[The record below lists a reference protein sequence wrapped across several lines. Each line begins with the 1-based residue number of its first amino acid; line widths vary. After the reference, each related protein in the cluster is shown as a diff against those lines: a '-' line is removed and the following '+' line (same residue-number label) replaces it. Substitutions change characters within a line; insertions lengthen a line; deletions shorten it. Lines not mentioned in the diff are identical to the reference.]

1 MYKEHKSIESY
12 YKHVSIKVH
21 QADHRGFLNS
31 RKAWI
36 RQHNEAGPDRKR
48 LKSKKEL
55 QEARKH
61 LDLVQQTGGRFIA
74 PKKEFVC
81 EDDWDP
87 AVHGDFDPA
96 KVVTEN
102 ILGKQVKGIWRLKG
116 RKGVFEFEEYQ
127 DTAVQ
132 ERENVHD
139 SREDG
144 PFSEEALARKRK
156 AVMDQVGEGS
166 RARDKAAVD
175 ATGSDLSMQQLL
187 EHIQGSHSKALEEK
201 GSATRQGSKSSG
213 SSSDSESGSH
223 SSSAEEAGHDLSN
236 LFGPVTRKPAAAEPK
251 PKPKPQAKA
260 STSQRPSDPPSKP
273 SKTKKNKSAS
283 ELEAPKP
290 TSLSSKLRKEKESAE
305 QPAAEGMLLADG
317 RCARAFKNLKEKVA
331 EWTGVVANIAIDDEP
346 SAPDSQAQAAFKA
359 SCLKRSA
366 DLKNLGRQCRDYGKR
381 MDKSSNKDAFEEPLA
396 KLQELDA
403 VCIAF
408 SNMFSLTP
416 QSSTSPEAYVKAF
429 EECESKVTWFDQKTL
444 GSAFQVKYC
453 MAKASLACLYGDYE
467 KFCQEFESK
476 SPAMQDLAQ
485 KMGRNQLEALVVPE
499 VEGRILLTLRGLKQE
514 DVNALATGQ
523 VTSNMTEVINLCDA
537 VVAHCKSPMGEFL
550 AESLL
555 DGCMLARNILSRDD
569 VAATA
574 TAVQAG
580 EQAKANSEA
589 DGTLV
594 VGGAVEGFFLEH
606 ALGRSL
612 FDLAV
617 DHVKTGE
624 KQGKVQESLQALAT
638 GLETLTMAGSS
649 QGLQLIATLQSVQD
663 SVDKCAKEVLTL
675 KASKG
680 DPAVAN
686 LKLAT
691 KAWEK
696 CNNALGSYK
705 KAFVQKIQ
713 ELLEAE
719 IKANLSEHLP
729 LGYNLE
735 AMSSCFDLN
744 IRIAPYQVSQPMI
757 YNLKADYCNSRS
769 TCH

>member
-1 MYKEHKSIESY
+1 M
-12 YKHVSIKVH
+12 
-21 QADHRGFLNS
+21 GT
-31 RKAWI
+31 
-36 RQHNEAGPDRKR
+36 PD
-48 LKSKKEL
+48 
-55 QEARKH
+55 
-61 LDLVQQTGGRFIA
+61 
-74 PKKEFVC
+74 
-81 EDDWDP
+81 
-87 AVHGDFDPA
+87 GD
-96 KVVTEN
+96 
-102 ILGKQVKGIWRLKG
+102 
-116 RKGVFEFEEYQ
+116 
-127 DTAVQ
+127 
-132 ERENVHD
+132 
-139 SREDG
+139 
-144 PFSEEALARKRK
+144 
-156 AVMDQVGEGS
+156 
-166 RARDKAAVD
+166 
-175 ATGSDLSMQQLL
+175 
-187 EHIQGSHSKALEEK
+187 
-201 GSATRQGSKSSG
+201 
-213 SSSDSESGSH
+213 
-223 SSSAEEAGHDLSN
+223 
-236 LFGPVTRKPAAAEPK
+236 
-251 PKPKPQAKA
+251 
-260 STSQRPSDPPSKP
+260 
-273 SKTKKNKSAS
+273 
-283 ELEAPKP
+283 
-290 TSLSSKLRKEKESAE
+290 
-305 QPAAEGMLLADG
+305 
-317 RCARAFKNLKEKVA
+317 
-331 EWTGVVANIAIDDEP
+331 
-346 SAPDSQAQAAFKA
+346 
-359 SCLKRSA
+359 
-366 DLKNLGRQCRDYGKR
+366 
-381 MDKSSNKDAFEEPLA
+381 NKDAFEEPLA

-467 KFCQEFESK
+467 KFGQEFESK

-649 QGLQLIATLQSVQD
+649 QGLRSFDIEGIKRRPRRRQSQACYQSVGEMQQCIGQLQEGFRPEDPRAAGSRDQSKPVRAFAPWLQSR
-663 SVDKCAKEVLTL
+663 SHVLL
-675 KASKG
+675 
-680 DPAVAN
+680 
-686 LKLAT
+686 
-691 KAWEK
+691 
-696 CNNALGSYK
+696 
-705 KAFVQKIQ
+705 F
-713 ELLEAE
+713 
-719 IKANLSEHLP
+719 
-729 LGYNLE
+729 
-735 AMSSCFDLN
+735 
-744 IRIAPYQVSQPMI
+744 
-757 YNLKADYCNSRS
+757 
-769 TCH
+769 